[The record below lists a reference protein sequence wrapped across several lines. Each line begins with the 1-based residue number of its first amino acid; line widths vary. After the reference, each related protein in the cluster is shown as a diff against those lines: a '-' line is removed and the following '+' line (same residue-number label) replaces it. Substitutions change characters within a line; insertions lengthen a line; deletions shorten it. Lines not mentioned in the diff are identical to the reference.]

1 MRSKITWNF
10 PRAAL
15 VALLVSMTLWGVA
28 KAAAD
33 AQLPRKTYC
42 FVKYMEAAQRGDTNV
57 SFVEQVVYSLFYA
70 TAGHR
75 PKPTSIGVRPS

>member
-10 PRAAL
+10 MRAAL
-15 VALLVSMTLWGVA
+15 VALLVSMTLWGA
-28 KAAAD
+28 KAATD

-75 PKPTSIGVRPS
+75 AKPTSIGVRPS